1 LKSTVR
7 DEAIGEFV
15 DRLKDSI
22 PGRMV
27 NVYLFGSVT
36 KGTAKPESDVDIL
49 VVYRDASSDLVLDVV
64 CEIAFDIAL
73 ERGILI
79 QPVLMTADE
88 FDQQVGRSPFLWEVL
103 TAGYP
108 IYSSGESTE
117 WKLDFKEYLR
127 LAEEYLSYA
136 IDARNEGRTRL
147 AIDAGYNAIELLV
160 KALII
165 KKGVSLA
172 SSHSGVVQQFGELYV
187 KTGEIERDL
196 GKTIHKS
203 LALRGQARYVPSAQ
217 LKNEDAEL
225 VIDTARKM
233 IEIGRKGL

>member
-1 LKSTVR
+1 MQSAVR
-7 DEAIGEFV
+7 DEAINEFV
-15 DRLKDSI
+15 DRLKDRI
-22 PGRMV
+22 PTKMV
-27 NVYLFGSVT
+27 NVYLFGSVA

-79 QPVLMTADE
+79 QPVLMRADE
-88 FDQQVGRSPFLWEVL
+88 FDQQVGSSPFLWEVL
-103 TAGYP
+103 TAGRP
-108 IYSSGESTE
+108 VYSSGKSTE
-117 WKLDFKEYLR
+117 WKLDFKEYMR

-136 IDARNEGRTRL
+136 IDACNEARTRL
-147 AIDAGYNAIELLV
+147 AIDTGYNAIELLV

-217 LKNEDAEL
+217 LKKEDAAL
-225 VIDTARKM
+225 VIATARKM
-233 IEIGRKGL
+233 IEIGRREL

>member
-1 LKSTVR
+1 LQPTAR

-15 DRLKDSI
+15 NRLKDSVLGKI
-22 PGRMV
+22 V
-27 NVYLFGSVT
+27 NAYLFGSVA
-36 KGTAKPESDVDIL
+36 KRTAKPESDVDVL
-49 VVYRDASSDLVLDVV
+49 VVYKESSSDLVLDVV

-79 QPVLMTADE
+79 QPILMTIDE
-88 FDQQVGRSPFLWEVL
+88 FDQQVGSSPFLWEVL

-108 IYSSGESTE
+108 IYSSGGSTE
-117 WKLDFKEYLR
+117 WKLDFKAYLR

-136 IDARNEGRTRL
+136 IDACNEGRTRL
-147 AIDAGYNAIELLV
+147 AIDTGYNAIELLV
-160 KALII
+160 KSLII

-187 KTGEIERDL
+187 KTGELERDL

-203 LALRGQARYVPSAQ
+203 LALRGQARYIPSAQ

-233 IEIGRKGL
+233 IEIGKKEL